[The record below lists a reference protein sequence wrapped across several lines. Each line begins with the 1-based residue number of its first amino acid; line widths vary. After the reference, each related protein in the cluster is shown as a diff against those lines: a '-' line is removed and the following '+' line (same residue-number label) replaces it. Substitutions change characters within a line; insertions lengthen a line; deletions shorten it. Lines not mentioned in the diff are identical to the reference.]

1 MRHWHSPLP
10 GHKLI
15 ARLGRFR
22 RAVLLVGSPN
32 TGASPVEVSRVPW
45 PWLRIALVAVD
56 GSAAVT
62 AIGGGIAL
70 ATGLEGDRFPTEW
83 LRGTPFSSYLVPGL
97 ILATV
102 VGGSA
107 AAATVATL
115 RRPTTGS
122 RASMLAGLVMVGWIV
137 GEILILTGDGEVVS
151 PTEVLYLAAGLAMI
165 GLGLAVGQTAPT
177 DPLRRESR
185 RAALKAAN
193 R

>member
-1 MRHWHSPLP
+1 
-10 GHKLI
+10 
-15 ARLGRFR
+15 
-22 RAVLLVGSPN
+22 
-32 TGASPVEVSRVPW
+32 VPW

-70 ATGLEGDRFPTEW
+70 ATGLEGDRFHTEW
-83 LRGTPFSSYLVPGL
+83 LRATLFSSYLVPGL

-102 VGGSA
+102 VGGTA

-115 RRPTTGS
+115 RRATTGS
-122 RASMLAGLVMVGWIV
+122 RISMLAGLVMVGWIV

-165 GLGLAVGQTAPT
+165 GLGLAVGRTAPT
-177 DPLRRESR
+177 DPLRRERS